1 MRKQNKN
8 IYTKF
13 LGALTKK
20 GNKVAAKRILDTAFI
35 NVALK
40 NKIPVYLILNKI
52 FSKLD
57 CFLEI
62 KKIKIRKNLHI
73 VPFPL
78 NSRRQDFLKIKWI
91 LESANEDSRKIDYSE
106 KIASEISNILV
117 NKKSKILAK
126 KDYVKKQA
134 LMNRSNVHYR

>member
-1 MRKQNKN
+1 MRKQVKS

-13 LGALTKK
+13 LGSLIKK
-20 GNKVAAKRILDTAFI
+20 GNKVAAKRILDSSFVKVSA
-35 NVALK
+35 K

-91 LESANEDSRKIDYSE
+91 LESAKEDLRKVDFSE
-106 KIASEISNILV
+106 KISSEISNILL
-117 NKKSKILAK
+117 NKKSKILSK
-126 KDYVKKQA
+126 KDYIKKQA
-134 LMNRSNVHYR
+134 LLNRSNIHYR